1 MCRAIVCAVDADA
14 LIVGAGCAGLSLA
27 VHVAMTA
34 RHARKPCPRIVLLE
48 PRAAYRRDRT
58 WCGWRVGAAHPFAA
72 AVTHRWSR
80 WAVQDDRR
88 RVVRG
93 SERHP
98 YEHVAADV
106 FYATAQALLAT
117 EPAVELRLGV
127 EVGELIDR
135 GDHVIAET
143 TAGTLRAGLAFDSRP
158 AAPAA
163 DTGVDEVALL
173 QNFVGWEVD
182 AGRPVFDPGVAE
194 VMDFAVSQ
202 DRGLHFMYALPFT
215 DRRALV
221 EATYITPAAISEAQC
236 EADIRG
242 YLQRR
247 HGLGEFTA
255 LFRER
260 GQIAMTTAP
269 TRPRSSPRVIHL
281 GLRGGLAKPSTGYA
295 FAAIQEFSAALA
307 GRIVA
312 RPGQPVDPPA
322 PRPAT
327 AVAMDRVF
335 LSYVDRH
342 PARAPALFVDL
353 FEKLPPELLCRFLTD
368 HAGPLDNLRVMASTP
383 LGEMTAEVVRSRAR
397 WLRRP
402 AA

>member
-1 MCRAIVCAVDADA
+1 MVAAVDAEV
-14 LIVGAGCAGLSLA
+14 LIAGAGCAGLSLA
-27 VHVAMTA
+27 VHVAQAA
-34 RHARKPCPRIVLLE
+34 RRAGKACPRIVLLE

-58 WCGWRVGAAHPFAA
+58 WCGWRVTPHPFTA
-72 AVTHRWSR
+72 AVTHRWTQ
-80 WAVQDDRR
+80 WAVQAGRR

-93 SERHP
+93 SARHP

-106 FYATAQALLAT
+106 FYAVAQAELAT
-117 EPAVELRLGV
+117 VPQVELRLGV
-127 EVGELIDR
+127 AVHGLEDR
-135 GDHVIAET
+135 GDHVVAET
-143 TAGTLRAGLAFDSRP
+143 SAGRVRAAVAFDSRP
-158 AAPAA
+158 AELEM
-163 DTGVDEVALL
+163 DTGVEEVALL

-182 AGRPVFDPGVAE
+182 AGRAVFDPEVVE

-202 DRGLHFMYALPFT
+202 ARGLHFMYVLPFSP
-215 DRRALV
+215 RRALV
-221 EATYITPAAISEAQC
+221 EATYITPGVIAQEQC

-242 YLQRR
+242 YMQRK
-247 HGLGEFTA
+247 HGVA
-255 LFRER
+255 DMAVMFRES
-260 GQIAMTTAP
+260 GQIAMSTAP
-269 TRPRSSPRVIHL
+269 ARPRGSPRVVHI

-295 FAAIQEFSAALA
+295 FAAIQEFSATLA

-312 RPGQPVDPPA
+312 RPGGVVDPPP
-322 PRPAT
+322 PRPMT
-327 AVAMDRVF
+327 SVAMDRVF

-342 PARAPALFVDL
+342 PDRAPGLFCDL

-383 LGEMTAEVVRSRAR
+383 LGELAAEVVRSRAR